1 MKLEAE
7 FIARAPAPQVFN
19 AFHQYK
25 INRDPARFFPGK
37 LIQWEF
43 NVLTE
48 HALGLGAQYEWK
60 IRLLGIPVLAFQ
72 EQVVAWE
79 EGKQVAYR
87 AIAGWQMDFCI
98 DLKPINAETVLN
110 VTTDLALPGFQAL
123 NRLLR
128 PLYNWG
134 LAQVC
139 RRGLHKEGIR
149 TQRLMSFKDLTR

>member
-1 MKLEAE
+1 MKLVTE
-7 FIARAPAPQVFN
+7 FVARAPALEVFN

-25 INRDPARFFPGK
+25 VSRDPARFFPAK

-43 NVLTE
+43 NVLTDQ
-48 HALGLGAQYEWK
+48 ALGIGAQYEWK
-60 IRLLGIPVLAFQ
+60 IRLLGLPLLAFQ

-79 EGKQVAYR
+79 EGKRVAYQ
-87 AIAGWQMDFCI
+87 AISGWQMDFCI
-98 DLKPINAETVLN
+98 DLKPVKAGTALK
-110 VTTDLALPGFQAL
+110 VTTDLALPGFPAL

-139 RRGLHKEGIR
+139 RRGLHKEGIK
-149 TQRLMSFKDLTR
+149 TQRLIGSRI